1 MFRRLLPLLLL
12 ATAVPARAN
21 DQAWL
26 AFIAQGPVSGK
37 LITWLEVQPRF
48 SLDPARPTQLLL
60 RPALGAQINPKTSFL
75 FGYALQEGY
84 PENRPT
90 VTEHRIWQQLQTR
103 LAGTPGK
110 ATLTSRTRLEERFVE
125 NQPDD
130 GVRVRQMLRGQYWLV
145 EGGWSLV
152 GQSEVFI
159 GLNSTSWGQQ
169 SGVDQWRN
177 YIGVGV
183 PLSKRFTLEAGYL
196 NQWLLRPGADIDNN
210 IISVSLFYRIG

>member
-12 ATAVPARAN
+12 AATPAQAN

-26 AFIAQGPVSGK
+26 SFIAQGPVSGK

-60 RPALGAQINPKTSFL
+60 RPALGVQINPKTTFL
-75 FGYALQEGY
+75 FGYLYQEGY
-84 PENRPT
+84 PEDRPT
-90 VTEHRIWQQLQTR
+90 VAEHRLWQQLQTR
-103 LAGTPGK
+103 LAGTPNK
-110 ATLTSRTRLEERFVE
+110 AVLVSRTRLEERFVE

-130 GVRVRQMLRGQYWLV
+130 GVRLRQMLRGQVWV
-145 EGGWSLV
+145 SEGGWSV
-152 GQSEVFI
+152 IGQSEVFI

-169 SGVDQWRN
+169 SGAEQWRN
-177 YIGVGV
+177 FIGVGV

-196 NQWLLRPGADIDNN
+196 NQWLIRPGADIDNN
-210 IISVSLFYRIG
+210 VISVSLFYRIG

>member
-1 MFRRLLPLLLL
+1 MS
-12 ATAVPARAN
+12 
-21 DQAWL
+21 
-26 AFIAQGPVSGK
+26 IS
-37 LITWLEVQPRF
+37 
-48 SLDPARPTQLLL
+48 
-60 RPALGAQINPKTSFL
+60 
-75 FGYALQEGY
+75 EGY

-90 VTEHRIWQQLQTR
+90 VTEHRIWQQVQTR
-103 LAGTPGK
+103 LAGTPNK
-110 ATLTSRTRLEERFVE
+110 AVLVSRTRLEERFVE

-130 GVRVRQMLRGQYWLV
+130 GVRLRQMLRGQYWIG

-177 YIGVGV
+177 FIGVGV

-196 NQWLLRPGADIDNN
+196 NQWLVRPGADIDNN

>member
-1 MFRRLLPLLLL
+1 MIRLFLPLLLL
-12 ATAVPARAN
+12 AATPARAN
-21 DQAWL
+21 DLAWV

-48 SLDPARPTQLLL
+48 SLDPARPNQLLL
-60 RPALGAQINPKTSFL
+60 RPAVGAQINPKTSFL
-75 FGYALQEGY
+75 FGYVHAEAF
-84 PENRPT
+84 PENRPS

-103 LAGTPGK
+103 LAGTPNK
-110 ATLTSRTRLEERFVE
+110 AVLVSRTRMEERFVE
-125 NQPDD
+125 DQSDH
-130 GVRVRQMLRGQYWLV
+130 GVRVRQMLRGQYWIG

-196 NQWLLRPGADIDNN
+196 NQWLMRPGADIDNN

>member
-12 ATAVPARAN
+12 AATPAQAN
-21 DQAWL
+21 DQAWVS
-26 AFIAQGPVSGK
+26 FIAQGPVSGK

-60 RPALGAQINPKTSFL
+60 RPALGVQINPRTTLL
-75 FGYALQEGY
+75 FGYLYQENY

-90 VTEHRIWQQLQTR
+90 VAEHRIWQQLQTR
-103 LAGTPGK
+103 LAGTPNT
-110 ATLTSRTRLEERFVE
+110 AVLVSRTRLEERFVE

-130 GVRVRQMLRGQYWLV
+130 GVRLRQMLRGQVWV
-145 EGGWSLV
+145 SGGSWSV
-152 GQSEVFI
+152 IGQSEVFI
-159 GLNSTSWGQQ
+159 GLNSTRWGQP

-177 YIGVGV
+177 FIGVGV

-196 NQWLLRPGADIDNN
+196 NQWLIRPGAYINNN